1 MNKET
6 NTPVEFI
13 FVPDEFGGAPY
24 SLLPYEFPW
33 TMTETRANQT
43 GFGDVVVGRQV
54 RHHALCQIRPRQ
66 SIFIVGVNQTHSP
79 IVGSCANSALATMK
93 TLPKPLSVWLV
104 AFCWQDTNDHKRNGY
119 YI

>member
-43 GFGDVVVGRQV
+43 GFGDVERLVGKYAIMLYVKLDQDS
-54 RHHALCQIRPRQ
+54 Q
-66 SIFIVGVNQTHSP
+66 S
-79 IVGSCANSALATMK
+79 L
-93 TLPKPLSVWLV
+93 L
-104 AFCWQDTNDHKRNGY
+104 
-119 YI
+119 